1 MKNTLRNWNVL
12 VIGALL
18 VCNFVCAS
26 AYAQEAEVKTAE
38 PKSQWLDPYPKRIG
52 LMWNAGADL
61 VSNYIWRGLYV
72 GGLGV
77 QADFMV
83 GYEGLWLDMWWNVG
97 ATDWTF
103 KTKSVAL
110 NAALNPEVDM
120 AIGFSRWGLTVM
132 FMHMYYFDKYVNP
145 NTGIA
150 QTGDNS
156 RYFDFGNY
164 GPGEGGVT
172 TEWRVKYKVSSKLP
186 LSILI
191 CTRTFGRD
199 GYYDTK
205 TGELK
210 RAYSSYVELGYDFS
224 LPYEIMLEARVG
236 FTPWKSMYTG
246 FRGDFAVNNVSVKAI
261 RAWDVSKHVR
271 MTAFANMMLNP
282 YDIANNA
289 MGNGSVNGGRQILWN
304 VGCGVYLK

>member
-83 GYEGLWLDMWWNVG
+83 GYEGLWIDMWWNVG

-103 KTKSVAL
+103 KTKSIAL

-145 NTGIA
+145 NTGIP
-150 QTGDNS
+150 QTGNNS

-164 GPGEGGVT
+164 GLGEGGVT
-172 TEWRVKYKVSSKLP
+172 TEWRVK
-186 LSILI
+186 
-191 CTRTFGRD
+191 
-199 GYYDTK
+199 
-205 TGELK
+205 
-210 RAYSSYVELGYDFS
+210 
-224 LPYEIMLEARVG
+224 
-236 FTPWKSMYTG
+236 
-246 FRGDFAVNNVSVKAI
+246 
-261 RAWDVSKHVR
+261 
-271 MTAFANMMLNP
+271 
-282 YDIANNA
+282 
-289 MGNGSVNGGRQILWN
+289 
-304 VGCGVYLK
+304 